1 MGRTENTHQYSSTLS
16 LWAPQLPREECLLV
30 WHSNYPQAPDLCLLF
45 SFIHSAIYFTVNPK
59 SLLYAKIYQI
69 LEIHGKILVQ
79 MGQTIKDNNIYN
91 N

>member
-1 MGRTENTHQYSSTLS
+1 MGRTENTHQNSSSLS
-16 LWAPQLPREECLLV
+16 LGLPIPREEASLSGIVITLGPGSV
-30 WHSNYPQAPDLCLLF
+30 FTVF
-45 SFIHSAIYFTVNPK
+45 SFIHSAIYFYSHPK

-79 MGQTIKDNNIYN
+79 MGQTSKDNNIYN